1 MDTNKTAN
9 KQNAPHKNHGI
20 PKDKLEGKEKKLE
33 RDKKAQK
40 QDEPH
45 KKHGLPEDK
54 HEPKNEADSDEEEG
68 FGGLRGGENFRKNLG
83 CGG

>member
-1 MDTNKTAN
+1 MNSNKTAN
-9 KQNAPHKNHGI
+9 KQGEAHKNHGI
-20 PKDKLEGKEKKLE
+20 PKDKREGEE
-33 RDKKAQK
+33 RQIERNEKAQK

-54 HEPKNEADSDEEEG
+54 HEPKNEADEEKD
-68 FGGLRGGENFRKNLG
+68 FGGMKGENFRKNLG